1 MNFVADEKIDLLHL
15 RVCGAVLS
23 IAVKQRKLEVGKGD
37 C

>member
-1 MNFVADEKIDLLHL
+1 MNFVADEDVGPLHL